1 MKVLHK
7 KIVEGSKEKRE
18 ESKGK
23 KINIDHGMLNA
34 E

>member
-7 KIVEGSKEKRE
+7 KIVEGSKER
-18 ESKGK
+18 KGK
-23 KINIDHGMLNA
+23 KVKGKKSIDHGTLNA